1 MDVGLTLS
9 KRGDHHKV
17 LNTGV
22 HDLTSTLKRLAL
34 ATVLRIEY
42 RKSRKETDL

>member
-9 KRGDHHKV
+9 KRGNHHKV
-17 LNTGV
+17 LNIGV

-34 ATVLRIEY
+34 ATMLRIEY
-42 RKSRKETDL
+42 RESRIETDL